1 MEKSED
7 NEYKIINFVYSPDID
22 KDKNYVIKNY
32 KYEHKYIISKED
44 YEEGIKYLKGKNKN
58 FNNKFFYFYNY
69 NDIISNNCR
78 KNNKVTDFVLV
89 DSKFLKSL
97 ECDENFYEKFF
108 VVYFESGGKHF
119 IYFYDEQILEITD
132 INYKNGKEINKS
144 EVENNENSKVENK
157 TPKNNIDNNT
167 SNENDNEKK
176 DIIKT
181 LILLYANEKHF
192 QQLLHSPIADEY
204 EFKDYYLI
212 NKDFINNFQV
222 DNQYEKL
229 SEILEEEKYNYSYNG
244 FIFNLND
251 IAEMEQLSNLK
262 IKLNSNK
269 EKEKDFYPE
278 KQKINYKNNE
288 TIKFPD
294 KFIIVSENLFDLLY
308 KSIELDKEKYNKK
321 KYRHKILIGDNVL
334 FIKDKNKECRFAAY
348 RLNNNK
354 MKLFYL
360 FEFDE
365 KKSFYEE
372 VYKYIKGK
380 DFFNYILEKNLKTK
394 KNQIEKIKDE
404 EAHVIGKYN
413 SIRDINNDDI
423 KDFKAKM
430 ILNKIKN
437 IYYSLKNY
445 TALLYDLK
453 DNNIDISD
461 INKICKKMNNNELSC
476 LKTGI
481 ILNSDLVNLKKKI
494 FYEQLNNL
502 LEYGGKKENEKIESK
517 LIKELSNSDKYD
529 LKKIL
534 KEINIFQPEE
544 IINENNKNKDYNLIN
559 IDIKSFGVEQ
569 EENEKIQDCYYFKN
583 KGEFYIIYA
592 ERKKL
597 FKIIY
602 NEEADNFKLERCI
615 SEGDSDGSE
624 KEEKEIYEKIVKNIK
639 DLENKNKIL
648 GKKIKE
654 KFDKISSLEKYY
666 LISSKWIQELKNK
679 FKKKYK
685 NFDVKSLDFLLK
697 LENIRPENIQNEINY
712 KKEVPNDFDIIEKNL
727 FEEILE
733 NLNKLQNDIKLYS
746 EYIYD
751 VSFGGELILVKEIK
765 SNDIFIYSLENEK
778 YKLEYIIYLNNE
790 EKISLKV
797 AQTLNLF

>member
-7 NEYKIINFVYSPDID
+7 NEYKIINFVYSPGIN
-22 KDKNYVIKNY
+22 KDENYVIKNY
-32 KYEHKYIISKED
+32 KYEHKYIISKEN

-58 FNNKFFYFYNY
+58 FNNKFYYFYKY
-69 NDIISNNCR
+69 NDIIANNYQ

-97 ECDENFYEKFF
+97 KCDENFYEKWF

-192 QQLLHSPIADEY
+192 QQLLHSPIVDEY

-229 SEILEEEKYNYSYNG
+229 SDILDEEKYNYSYNG

-278 KQKINYKNNE
+278 KQKINCKNNE

-308 KSIELDKEKYNKK
+308 KNIELNKEKYNKK

-334 FIKDKNKECRFAAY
+334 FIKDKNNECRFAAY
-348 RLNNNK
+348 RLDNYK

-394 KNQIEKIKDE
+394 KNQIDKIKDKE
-404 EAHVIGKYN
+404 DHVIGKYK
-413 SIRDINNDDI
+413 SIRDIDNDDI

-437 IYYSLKNY
+437 IYYSLKHY

-534 KEINIFQPEE
+534 KEINI
-544 IINENNKNKDYNLIN
+544 
-559 IDIKSFGVEQ
+559 S
-569 EENEKIQDCYYFKN
+569 
-583 KGEFYIIYA
+583 
-592 ERKKL
+592 
-597 FKIIY
+597 
-602 NEEADNFKLERCI
+602 
-615 SEGDSDGSE
+615 
-624 KEEKEIYEKIVKNIK
+624 
-639 DLENKNKIL
+639 
-648 GKKIKE
+648 
-654 KFDKISSLEKYY
+654 
-666 LISSKWIQELKNK
+666 
-679 FKKKYK
+679 
-685 NFDVKSLDFLLK
+685 
-697 LENIRPENIQNEINY
+697 
-712 KKEVPNDFDIIEKNL
+712 
-727 FEEILE
+727 
-733 NLNKLQNDIKLYS
+733 
-746 EYIYD
+746 
-751 VSFGGELILVKEIK
+751 
-765 SNDIFIYSLENEK
+765 
-778 YKLEYIIYLNNE
+778 
-790 EKISLKV
+790 
-797 AQTLNLF
+797 T